1 MKNPFSI
8 FRIKR
13 EERVPAIVALIY
25 FVVLNV
31 LMIYKY
37 YESFTRAR
45 KGGFWSLFWDHFNV
59 SGFDSYTYIALSKWS
74 AYYEVSRHPL
84 LAYLVWPFAKLN
96 EWLMPLTGTNWAVFI
111 VAVFLVLF
119 ALYSFIFMYRI
130 FREIILLTRFD
141 ALLLSAF
148 FFSFG
153 YIMLTVVVPDHF
165 CLSMFLLTTTLYI
178 SGKLM
183 QQRSMMST
191 WQTALLFFLTAGV
204 TLTNGVKVLLAQW
217 FCNGKRFFSLRNLVI
232 AIVLP
237 TVLLG
242 GIVFLENKFVAEPMH
257 AKGRNIQEKRM
268 QKDAKF
274 RQRLDDMHQRM
285 SRATGEN
292 LGKHRF
298 LEWADVT
305 TSRSKSFVD
314 NLFGESIQ
322 LHRQYLL
329 EDIHDSRPVFVSY
342 DLAINYV
349 VEAVIVL
356 LFIVGVVVGIREKFL
371 LLCLSWFG
379 FDMLMHMGFG
389 FGLNEVYI
397 MTAHWTFIIPIAIG
411 YLLKRLSTLD
421 PRPLTLDPRPLTLDS
436 PLSTIYRI
444 LLVVLTLWLLAWN
457 GYHFCY
463 YMTMS

>member
-1 MKNPFSI
+1 MRTLFNI

-13 EERVPAIVALIY
+13 EERVPAIVALVY

-31 LMIYKY
+31 LMVYKY
-37 YESFTRAR
+37 YDSFTRAR

-84 LAYLVWPFAKLN
+84 LAYLVWPFAQLN
-96 EWLMPLTGTNWAVFI
+96 QWLMPLTGKNWAVFI
-111 VAVFLVLF
+111 VALFLVLF

-130 FREIILLTRFD
+130 FREIVLLKRFD
-141 ALLLSAF
+141 ALLLSAL

-165 CLSMFLLTTTLYI
+165 CLSMLLLTMVLYVGGAR
-178 SGKLM
+178 GKEQGTRGVMGSWL
-183 QQRSMMST
+183 
-191 WQTALLFFLTAGV
+191 TALLYFLTAGV

-217 FCNGKRFFSLRNLVI
+217 FCNGRRFFSLRNIAI

-242 GIVFLENKFVAEPMH
+242 GIVFLENKYVAEPMH

-274 RQRLDDMHQRM
+274 RQRVEGMEQRM
-285 SRATGEN
+285 SKAIGEN
-292 LGKHRF
+292 LGKHLF

-305 TSRSKSFVD
+305 TSRSKSLVD

-322 LHRQYLL
+322 LHRQNLL
-329 EDIHDSRPVFVSY
+329 EDIHDHRPVFVGY
-342 DLAINYV
+342 DLVVNYI
-349 VEAVIVL
+349 VEALIVL
-356 LFIVGVVVGIREKFL
+356 LFLVGIVVGFREKFL

-379 FDMLMHMGFG
+379 FDMLMHLGFG

-397 MTAHWTFIIPIAIG
+397 MTAHWAFIIPIAIG
-411 YLLKRLSTLD
+411 YLLKRLSTLHSSHSTLHT
-421 PRPLTLDPRPLTLDS
+421 PLLTLC
-436 PLSTIYRI
+436 RI
-444 LLVVLTLWLLAWN
+444 LLILITLWLVAWN
-457 GYHFCY
+457 GTLFST
-463 YMTMS
+463 YMTIQ